1 MKCKNCGHPITIA
14 GGLRFH
20 TEESGFSHTCKVCG
34 CQLPEEEDEDEM
46 VNNK

>member
-20 TEESGFSHTCKVCG
+20 TESVFSHTCKVCG
-34 CQLPEEEDEDEM
+34 CQLPEEEDENQKE
-46 VNNK
+46 NNK